1 MSQGECDLDRM
12 LRLQTDL
19 LKVEGTLHIE
29 PLESVKGLNT
39 DALQAFLVGNEVLA
53 QYIDAED
60 LGKLCED
67 VIKAPLEPHEMVV
80 ARGDA
85 AINGDSVTYTLTPKI
100 AEQVEIVKSRKNA
113 LKDGNIH
120 PDDLPDPEPDPE
132 PNASEMSTD
141 ESVSYYDQMAF
152 VVVHKGDKIAMK
164 SEKSDGFDGCD
175 IFGKVIPAH
184 EGKANEGVLDDSI
197 LVAND
202 GTCTALVSGVLTAEP
217 GHISVCDEL
226 EIKDDVDFQTG
237 RIVFPGNV
245 TIGGA
250 VRDQFSVRATG
261 DVMIRGLVEAATL
274 QSDTNISLARGM
286 AGKEAGT
293 IRVDQNLE
301 AGYLEAVIAHV
312 GGDVSVK
319 GEITNSNLTIKGELH
334 AEHAAVR
341 GGHIQASMGAKI
353 GAIGSVQGV
362 ETEIEIGSL
371 PEVEAKIRA
380 ADGFFER
387 LESGIESQKS
397 KMDTYLSAIAK
408 PTASQIEEQMG
419 MQFEIDEMVLRQNQL
434 TKAKAGLLQ
443 IMAKNTHAKLD
454 IHKAIYSKVVIF
466 LPGFRAEFPTEL
478 MGESTIEVGQT
489 GHPSITF
496 RGKTVALSE
505 HARVMSDD
513 RILRVVQ
520 DAEALSQAA

>member
-1 MSQGECDLDRM
+1 MSQGECDLDRQ
-12 LRLQTDL
+12 LKLQTNPS
-19 LKVEGTLHIE
+19 KVEGTLHVE
-29 PLESVKGLNT
+29 PLESVKGINA
-39 DALQAFLVGNEVLA
+39 DALQAFLVGQEVLA
-53 QYIDAED
+53 QYIDRDD
-60 LGKLCED
+60 LDKLCEE
-67 VIKAPLEPHEMVV
+67 IIEAPLEPHEMIV

-113 LKDGNIH
+113 LKDGVID
-120 PDDLPDPEPDPE
+120 PDNPPDPEPEVSKD
-132 PNASEMSTD
+132 SSD

-152 VVVHKGDKIAMK
+152 VVVHKGDKIAIK

-184 EGKANEGVLDDSI
+184 EGKSNEGVLDDSI

-202 GTCTALVSGVLTAEP
+202 GTCTALISGVLTAEP
-217 GHISVCDEL
+217 GHISVSGEL

-237 RIVFPGNV
+237 RIVFPGIV
-245 TIGGA
+245 TVGGA
-250 VRDQFSVRATG
+250 VRDQFSVRAQG
-261 DVMIRGLVEAATL
+261 DVIIRGLVEAANL
-274 QSDTNISLARGM
+274 ESSTNITLARGM
-286 AGKEAGT
+286 AGKESGT

-312 GGDVSVK
+312 GGNVSVK

-341 GGHIQASMGAKI
+341 GGHVQASMGAKI

-362 ETEIEIGSL
+362 ETEVEIGSL
-371 PEVEAKIRA
+371 PEIEDKVRA
-380 ADGFFER
+380 ADGFFDQ
-387 LESGIESQKS
+387 LESKIESQKS
-397 KMDTYLSAIAK
+397 KMETYLSAIAK

-419 MQFEIDEMVLRQNQL
+419 MQFEIDEMVLRQKQL
-434 TKAKAGLLQ
+434 TKAKAGLLH
-443 IMAKNTHAKLD
+443 ILAKHTHAKLD

-466 LPGFRAEFPTEL
+466 IPGYRVEFPTEL
-478 MGESTIEVGQT
+478 MGESTIEVGPT

-513 RILRVVQ
+513 RILRVIQ
-520 DAEALSQAA
+520 DEGALSTAA